1 MFCIIFVLSNFWHL
15 SAEVSLEISWKSNE
29 KLLKQNLSK
38 TLKNCLNYEQTLIII
53 YLFFIRLIQEEK
65 QTTEQRAEE
74 LESRVGSVEH
84 MNLLL
89 QQSVGGPASGSGS
102 GSGYNNAGGGGGGSG
117 SERNYR
123 SNNTTP
129 LPPSSSSVPPPLP
142 PSRDGNNNIFFL
154 NYE

>member
-1 MFCIIFVLSNFWHL
+1 LLFIF
-15 SAEVSLEISWKSNE
+15 
-29 KLLKQNLSK
+29 
-38 TLKNCLNYEQTLIII
+38 
-53 YLFFIRLIQEEK
+53 FFIRLIQEEK

-89 QQSVGGPASGSGS
+89 QQSVGGSAPGSGS
-102 GSGYNNAGGGGGGSG
+102 GSGYNNAGGGGGSG

-142 PSRDGNNNIFFL
+142 PSRDGNNIILFL
-154 NYE
+154 NYEYRISSLGCRGNYSFLKLKNLEKFM

>member
-1 MFCIIFVLSNFWHL
+1 M
-15 SAEVSLEISWKSNE
+15 EKS
-29 KLLKQNLSK
+29 LKQKLCK
-38 TLKNCLNYEQTLIII
+38 TLKHCLNYDQTLIII

-89 QQSVGGPASGSGS
+89 QQSVAPGSGSGS

-142 PSRDGNNNIFFL
+142 PSRDGK
-154 NYE
+154 

>member
-1 MFCIIFVLSNFWHL
+1 M
-15 SAEVSLEISWKSNE
+15 
-29 KLLKQNLSK
+29 
-38 TLKNCLNYEQTLIII
+38 NYEQTLIII
-53 YLFFIRLIQEEK
+53 HLFFIRLIQEEK

-89 QQSVGGPASGSGS
+89 QQSVAPGSGS
-102 GSGYNNAGGGGGGSG
+102 GSGPGYNNAGGGGSG

-142 PSRDGNNNIFFL
+142 PSRDGK
-154 NYE
+154 

>member
-1 MFCIIFVLSNFWHL
+1 M
-15 SAEVSLEISWKSNE
+15 EKSY
-29 KLLKQNLSK
+29 KMQ
-38 TLKNCLNYEQTLIII
+38 QTLIII
-53 YLFFIRLIQEEK
+53 HLFFIRLIQEEK

-89 QQSVGGPASGSGS
+89 QQSVGGSGSGSGS
-102 GSGYNNAGGGGGGSG
+102 GSGYNNTGGGSG

-123 SNNTTP
+123 SNSTTP

-142 PSRDGNNNIFFL
+142 PSRDGK
-154 NYE
+154 

>member
-1 MFCIIFVLSNFWHL
+1 MPLKKNYAKNIDNNFCF
-15 SAEVSLEISWKSNE
+15 
-29 KLLKQNLSK
+29 
-38 TLKNCLNYEQTLIII
+38 
-53 YLFFIRLIQEEK
+53 LFRLIQEEK

-89 QQSVGGPASGSGS
+89 QQSVGGPGSGS
-102 GSGYNNAGGGGGGSG
+102 GSGYNSAGGGGNGS
-117 SERNYR
+117 YR

-142 PSRDGNNNIFFL
+142 PSRDGNDL
-154 NYE
+154 KP